1 MAKADLDLRKRLQ
14 MREVINKE
22 PGAIRQQKDPHPPI
36 ISINIIMIS
45 ITVSSTI
52 VIFITAIVSY
62 IIIITPPQQS
72 LVARSKA
79 WEALLGLYRAL
90 SLTAFVT
97 LAIVLNLPGLHLP
110 HI

>member
-22 PGAIRQQKDPHPPI
+22 PGAIRQQKDPHHPHHQYQHHCYQYHRH
-36 ISINIIMIS
+36 
-45 ITVSSTI
+45 TI
-52 VIFITAIVSY
+52 VIFITAIFSY

-79 WEALLGLYRAL
+79 WEALLGLWHCH
-90 SLTAFVT
+90 SQ
-97 LAIVLNLPGLHLP
+97 HL
-110 HI
+110 